1 MVKVKADKTDL
12 QMGTNF
18 KHSNRW
24 KQHLKEKGNITWHS
38 ASEEGAVGD
47 LGWDQKW
54 RENVKPIIT
63 KYALKDIFNL
73 NEMALLSMH
82 NQREFQR

>member
-47 LGWDQKW
+47 LGWDQK
-54 RENVKPIIT
+54 
-63 KYALKDIFNL
+63 
-73 NEMALLSMH
+73 
-82 NQREFQR
+82 